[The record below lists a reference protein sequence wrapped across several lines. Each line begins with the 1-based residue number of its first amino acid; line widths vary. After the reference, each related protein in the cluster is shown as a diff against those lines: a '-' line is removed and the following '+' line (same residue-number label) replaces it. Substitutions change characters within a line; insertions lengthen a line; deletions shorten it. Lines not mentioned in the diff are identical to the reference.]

1 MKVQRGDVALA
12 FYPFSSGAGGSR
24 RPVLVIQG
32 DRYNQEIR
40 NTVVAQIT
48 TNLTRAHDPAHVF
61 IEMSTPDGKQSGLL
75 HDSLVSCLNL
85 ATLTDDRID
94 KTIGHLSTS
103 LMRQV
108 DDALKA
114 AMGLP

>member
-32 DRYNQEIR
+32 DRYNLQIR

-48 TNLTRAHDPAHVF
+48 TNLARAHDPAHVL
-61 IEMSTPDGKQSGLL
+61 IEIATPNGVQSGLL

-85 ATLTDDRID
+85 ATLTDNRID
-94 KTIGHLSTS
+94 KVIGHLTTS

-108 DDALKA
+108 DSALKVA
-114 AMGLP
+114 LGLP